1 MNNLT
6 SILDAI
12 KQHGIFMVISVLMFL
27 YFNDRITN
35 LETKY
40 EHCMNERIN
49 EAYRIPRVSRI
60 EDRFINIKKPLAVLV
75 ETTKIK
81 RKDESA

>member
-1 MNNLT
+1 MNAIG

-12 KQHGIFMVISVLMFL
+12 KQHGVLSVLVIVMFL
-27 YFNDRITN
+27 YFNDRITD

-49 EAYRIPRVSRI
+49 EAYRIPRASNVNK
-60 EDRFINIKKPLAVLV
+60 RFVIHQRPVAVLV
-75 ETTKIK
+75 EPTKIK
-81 RKDESA
+81 RKNESA